1 MAITPKVYFSSNV
14 FSPSEMGSNSKIDQD
29 SREKIKSLW
38 RRLNDLAEV
47 KMFEGRFPKKTELQ
61 KNIQEF
67 NPDIIGCHLS
77 HNISSDILMNSN
89 IFAVCTATVG
99 YNHIQK
105 TEKDDIIITHTPGV
119 LHKTVADYTIALI
132 MANLRN
138 IIDLHNYVWNGKWS
152 SMDRWDL
159 DQNLTSTISNKII
172 GIVGLGEI
180 GKEVARRL
188 YNWNLR
194 IIYYDINR
202 MDEFE
207 KSYPNIEFKDKLE
220 DIFREADI
228 ITLHIPLNKYTEK
241 IINKNLLKLM
251 KRDALLV
258 NTSRGQV
265 LDFNALLDLLEE
277 GEIKVNFSVDV
288 FPIEPIEPETLSRI
302 KNVKEL
308 HPELRILV
316 MPHNA
321 SADAKTRAKMLIMFL
336 EDIISI
342 LESKSINDFKK
353 VHLIPEQ
360 KSKISKKDWRIY
372 SYWNR
377 MRED

>member
-194 IIYYDINR
+194 IFYYDINR

-220 DIFREADI
+220 DLFREADI